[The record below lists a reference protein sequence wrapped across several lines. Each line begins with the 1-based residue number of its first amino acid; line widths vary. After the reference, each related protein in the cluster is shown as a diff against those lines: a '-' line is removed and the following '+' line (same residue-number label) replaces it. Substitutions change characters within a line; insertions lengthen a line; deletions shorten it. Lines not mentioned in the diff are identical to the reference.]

1 MQRGGGDADPGCMVT
16 VVAKDDAK
24 LELQNKDADL
34 RKDDLRKKDS
44 AARSRSPRR
53 EGSLGRAVTPLEI
66 RRKRAALALAQA
78 QAALLDGQWK
88 VREMDREAP
97 SDAGGAP
104 SDAGG
109 AMTEERQP
117 NQEQQIPDEPEDQW
131 PWVNWVEINTGG
143 DMERCFVKAGTKMW
157 ADWRG
162 HQWYRVA
169 QQGQRMSEWHDCGPH
184 VVGQRVTST
193 PTES

>member
-24 LELQNKDADL
+24 LQLQNRDADL

-53 EGSLGRAVTPLEI
+53 EGPLGRAETPLEF
-66 RRKRAALALAQA
+66 RRKHAALALAHA
-78 QAALLDGQWK
+78 QAALALAGWTADHVAKWQWK
-88 VREMDREAP
+88 VREMDREAL
-97 SDAGGAP
+97 

-117 NQEQQIPDEPEDQW
+117 NQGPQTPDEQEDQW
-131 PWVNWVEINTGG
+131 PWVN
-143 DMERCFVKAGTKMW
+143 
-157 ADWRG
+157 
-162 HQWYRVA
+162 
-169 QQGQRMSEWHDCGPH
+169 
-184 VVGQRVTST
+184 
-193 PTES
+193 